1 MNKFK
6 GYIQLEGDKT
16 IWAIVI
22 LLMIASTLVVY
33 SATGALAYKNAGGNT
48 WYYMWRHLRFLL
60 LGLGLIYFIH
70 KRAHRYFSRLGQLA
84 FFLSIPALLYTLVA
98 GVNLNDASR
107 WIEIG
112 GQSLQTSDVA
122 KLAVVMFLARQL
134 VKCRDKLHDWKEV
147 CIQLFLPLILT
158 CALIFPANFST
169 AALVFVNGLI
179 LLFLG
184 GVYVRHLSAL
194 VGSVFLI
201 GGLAILL
208 ALYVPAIKQAFP
220 RAQTWVNR
228 IENFT
233 GDKSEN
239 SDSFYQVTQAKI
251 AVVNGGIKG
260 RGPGKSIQ
268 RNTLPHPYSDYI
280 YAIIIEEYGLIGGVF
295 ILGLYLTF
303 LFRGRKIFIHSND
316 SYGAYLVLGLT
327 ISMVMQALI
336 NMAVA
341 VDFFPVTGQK
351 LPLVSMGG
359 TSILFSCVT
368 IGIIL
373 SVSKE
378 MNVSKVKYA
387 AI

>member
-60 LGLGLIYFIH
+60 LGLGLIYLIH

-341 VDFFPVTGQK
+341 VDFFPVTGQT